1 MIDSYIIINFV
12 LLINK
17 RERPLWLMDEEKGV
31 DINTNVGNY
40 KVIGYNYYSLD
51 DSTSDSNGSVEDY
64 LMKPWELVMSSV
76 LDQSH
81 IKTKS

>member
-64 LMKPWELVMSSV
+64 LMKPWEMDFEREKEKLE
-76 LDQSH
+76 
-81 IKTKS
+81 